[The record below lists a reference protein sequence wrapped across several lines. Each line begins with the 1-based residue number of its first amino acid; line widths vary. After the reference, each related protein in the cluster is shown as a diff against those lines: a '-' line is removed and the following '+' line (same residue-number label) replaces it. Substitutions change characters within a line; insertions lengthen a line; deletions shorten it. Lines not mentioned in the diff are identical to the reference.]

1 MDKTYKIN
9 HKSKRNKSKRNKS
22 KRNKSKRN
30 KSKRNKSKRNK
41 SKRNK
46 STRIHS
52 IIDNSLYP
60 FWYRKIP
67 FPQVLDNKELLD
79 EKTWNKQLELAS
91 NLYKD
96 KSSLPKGTILFHGSG
111 IINPIA
117 NLRLTDEPF
126 FFGLDAFIA
135 IWYISEYANKRVSD
149 FQRLLRAIEGAK
161 IHQEKNIEQLI
172 EFDTSK
178 WSESELDKMR
188 TNYNDKIKKIV
199 EDQNKFMSS
208 LNVLKKSSIGFNN
221 RLENFSELLSDLK
234 LHNRRYYFLNIYETQ
249 ENIHYKYLAD
259 SILDQNPLDEEKCK
273 KIACMH
279 PQFGYHLDELEPPV
293 ELSIEFTIP
302 ANQIGNKL
310 KLIGVYVI
318 DVFKLNENKNKNYNE
333 FKAIESIVLKSDFTK

>member
-1 MDKTYKIN
+1 MGKTYKTN

-22 KRNKSKRN
+22 IRNKSIR
-30 KSKRNKSKRNK
+30 REY
-41 SKRNK
+41 
-46 STRIHS
+46 TVHS

-60 FWYRKIP
+60 FWHNKIP
-67 FPQVLDNKELLD
+67 FPQVLDNKELVD

-117 NLRLTDEPF
+117 NLRITEEPF

-135 IWYISEYANKRVSD
+135 IWYISEFARKHTSN
-149 FQRLLRAIEGAK
+149 FERLLTSIENTK
-161 IHQEKNIEQLI
+161 IYQETQIKNMIN
-172 EFDTSK
+172 FDTSK
-178 WSESELDKMR
+178 WSKSELDKIR
-188 TNYNDKIKKIV
+188 GRHDNKIKEIIENEK
-199 EDQNKFMSS
+199 KFISS
-208 LNVLKKSSIGFNN
+208 IKLLKESSIGFNEQ
-221 RLENFSELLSDLK
+221 LENFSELLSDLK

-249 ENIHYKYLAD
+249 ENIQYEYLGD
-259 SILDQNPLDEEKCK
+259 SIQYVNPLDEEKCN

-279 PQFGYHLDELEPPV
+279 PQFGYHLHELEPPV

-302 ANQIGNKL
+302 ANQIGNKV

-333 FKAIESIVLKSDFTK
+333 FKAIESIVLKSYFTK

>member
-1 MDKTYKIN
+1 MGKTYKTN
-9 HKSKRNKSKRNKS
+9 PKSKRNKSKRNKS
-22 KRNKSKRN
+22 Q
-30 KSKRNKSKRNK
+30 RNK

-46 STRIHS
+46 STRGGYTAHS

-60 FWYRKIP
+60 FWYSKIP
-67 FPQVLDNKELLD
+67 FPQVLDNKELVD

-117 NLRLTDEPF
+117 NLRITEEPF

-135 IWYISEYANKRVSD
+135 IWYISELAQKHTSN
-149 FQRLLRAIEGAK
+149 FERLLTSIENAK
-161 IHQEKNIEQLI
+161 IYQETQIKNMIN
-172 EFDTSK
+172 FDTSK
-178 WSESELDKMR
+178 WTKSELDQIR
-188 TNYNDKIKKIV
+188 TYYDNKIKEIIENEK
-199 EDQNKFMSS
+199 KFI
-208 LNVLKKSSIGFNN
+208 SSIKLLKESSIRFNEK
-221 RLENFSELLSDLK
+221 LENFSELLSDLK

-249 ENIHYKYLAD
+249 ENIQYEYLGD
-259 SILDQNPLDEEKCK
+259 SIQYLNPLDEEKCK

-279 PQFGYHLDELEPPV
+279 PQFGYHLHELEPPV

-333 FKAIESIVLKSDFTK
+333 FKATESIVLKSDFTK